1 MPPDP
6 FQHLKSFI
14 IPVDGSEAAFH
25 ALNVA
30 CELARRTKGA
40 QVHVVHV
47 IEVPRSLP
55 LDADL
60 PDQSQRGETILD
72 RAEQI
77 GAGYKVTVHADLLQA
92 RQAAHAVV
100 DEAIE
105 RAVDAIVVG
114 VDYHR
119 PHGRFALG
127 RLPTYVLEHS
137 PTEVWLFRYPPPEG
151 AIYTRPG
158 TVWSR

>member
-1 MPPDP
+1 VAPDP

-14 IPVDGSEAAFH
+14 VPIDGSEAAFH
-25 ALNVA
+25 ALDVT
-30 CELARRTKGA
+30 CEIARRMKGA
-40 QVHVVHV
+40 RVHAVHV
-47 IEVPRSLP
+47 IEVARSLP

-60 PDQSQRGETILD
+60 AADAQRGEAILE

-77 GAGYKVTVHADLLQA
+77 ASGHKVSVQADLLQA

-151 AIYTRPG
+151 SIYTRPG
-158 TVWSR
+158 TIWSR

>member
-1 MPPDP
+1 VAPDSLAR
-6 FQHLKSFI
+6 LKSYI
-14 IPVDGSEAAFH
+14 VPLDGSEAAFN

-30 CELARRTKGA
+30 CDIARRSKA
-40 QVHVVHV
+40 RVDVLCV

-55 LDADL
+55 LDAEL
-60 PDQSQRGETILD
+60 AHEAQRGEAILD

-77 GAGYKVTVHADLLQA
+77 GASYKVQLQADLLQA

-105 RAVDAIVVG
+105 RGVDAIIVG
-114 VDYHR
+114 LDYHR
-119 PHGRFALG
+119 PHGHFALG
-127 RLPTYVLEHS
+127 RLPMYVLEHA
-137 PTEVWLFRYPPPEG
+137 PTEVWLIRYPAPEG
-151 AIYTRPG
+151 LITTRPG

>member
-1 MPPDP
+1 VSPDP
-6 FQHLKSFI
+6 FQHLKAFI
-14 IPVDGSEAAFH
+14 VPIDGSEAAFH
-25 ALNVA
+25 ALDMA
-30 CELARRTKGA
+30 CEIARRVKGSR
-40 QVHVVHV
+40 VHAVHV

-55 LDADL
+55 LDADMAAEA
-60 PDQSQRGETILD
+60 QQGETILG
-72 RAEQI
+72 RAERI
-77 GAGYKVTVHADLLQA
+77 GSDHKMSVQADLLQA

-114 VDYHR
+114 LDYHR
-119 PHGRFALG
+119 PHGQFALG